1 MIESL
6 ILIEGQN
13 LSEETLR
20 SVSLMNAKQLVVGR
34 TPRSGVI
41 LHVAAN
47 SPADLG
53 TALLEFAQL
62 PGVTKVLT
70 LALQTSSTRGK
81 KFSAAAF

>member
-20 SVSLMNAKQLVVGR
+20 SVSLMNAKQLVIGR
-34 TPRSGVI
+34 TPSSGVI
-41 LHVAAN
+41 LHIAAN

-70 LALQTSSTRGK
+70 LALQTSR
-81 KFSAAAF
+81 

>member
-20 SVSLMNAKQLVVGR
+20 SVSLMNAKQLVVGS

-70 LALQTSSTRGK
+70 LALQTSR
-81 KFSAAAF
+81 

>member
-1 MIESL
+1 
-6 ILIEGQN
+6 
-13 LSEETLR
+13 
-20 SVSLMNAKQLVVGR
+20 
-34 TPRSGVI
+34 VI

-70 LALQTSSTRGK
+70 LALQTSR
-81 KFSAAAF
+81 